1 MATGVGGDGLYWGV
15 YEGCLSTG
23 DMNIQRRP
31 YNKNCDC
38 MLHKSRL
45 HGSHSSRC
53 NSVSYHIRRSWS
65 ESCLE
70 LVVPTGPT
78 SPGLLSPTVA
88 KAAAEM
94 GRAQS
99 RLVLC
104 EEDDKGV
111 EEGGVSCNNV

>member
-1 MATGVGGDGLYWGV
+1 MATGVGGNGLYWGV

-31 YNKNCDC
+31 YNKIVIACCTSHDC
-38 MLHKSRL
+38 MALIHL
-45 HGSHSSRC
+45 DVTACLILLDDHGARV
-53 NSVSYHIRRSWS
+53 VSNWLCQRA
-65 ESCLE
+65 
-70 LVVPTGPT
+70 PT
-78 SPGLLSPTVA
+78 SPALLSPTVA
-88 KAAAEM
+88 KAAREM